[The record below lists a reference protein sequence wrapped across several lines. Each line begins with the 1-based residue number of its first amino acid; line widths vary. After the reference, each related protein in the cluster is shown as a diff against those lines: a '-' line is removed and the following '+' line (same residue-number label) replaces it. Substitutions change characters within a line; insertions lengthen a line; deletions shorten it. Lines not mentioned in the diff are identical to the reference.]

1 MKTAEIKELSTKELV
16 ERIEII
22 LIITNNLFDANEQN
36 SRKLNIYIE
45 IFIDLIEKLLGAKK
59 GTIDFAKNLI
69 N

>member
-1 MKTAEIKELSTKELV
+1 MQGGTKMKFKLIGSNNCDNVK

-45 IFIDLIEKLLGAKK
+45 IFIYIKY
-59 GTIDFAKNLI
+59 
-69 N
+69 